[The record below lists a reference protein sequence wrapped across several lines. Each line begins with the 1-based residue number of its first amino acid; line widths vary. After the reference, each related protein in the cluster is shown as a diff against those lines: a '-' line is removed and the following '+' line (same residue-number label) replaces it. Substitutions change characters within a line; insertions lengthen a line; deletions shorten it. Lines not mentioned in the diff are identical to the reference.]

1 MKIVNNR
8 AVRYNICMA
17 DLDLSGMFEK
27 DRLHHAYV
35 VEAQRDEGLVA
46 LRALI
51 ESFGVKTRG
60 NPDFYDHVE
69 DVFHL
74 KHAQK
79 VRTEQSFRGAEGAR
93 KIFVIV
99 FNTVGHEAQ
108 DALLKTL
115 EEPTEGTHFFFVTRT
130 REHLLPT
137 FLSRVK
143 VIGRESSVISHQS
156 LEENAGEEFLRATI
170 AERMKMIEPMTKTKT
185 DDKPKAKEDARLFLE
200 SLERALYEKLPKAT
214 LGIPKVAFG
223 IAECVSALEN
233 VILAKRHLSSRS
245 PSLKLLLEHLALTVS
260 QIENK

>member
-1 MKIVNNR
+1 M
-8 AVRYNICMA
+8 M
-17 DLDLSGMFEK
+17 LSGKITKEH
-27 DRLHHAYV
+27 LHHAYV
-35 VEAQRDEGLVA
+35 VEAKREEGLA
-46 LRALI
+46 MLRELMN
-51 ESFGVKTRG
+51 EFGIATTG
-60 NPDFYDHVE
+60 NPDFHELEFDALSIDNARDLRE
-69 DVFHL
+69 
-74 KHAQK
+74 A
-79 VRTEQSFRGAEGAR
+79 QSFHGADGAK

-108 DALLKTL
+108 NALLKTL

-137 FLSRVK
+137 FLSRVQ

>member
-1 MKIVNNR
+1 
-8 AVRYNICMA
+8 MA

-60 NPDFYDHVE
+60 NPDFYEHVE

-93 KIFVIV
+93 KIFLIA
-99 FNTVGHEAQ
+99 FNTIGHEAQ
-108 DALLKTL
+108 NALLKTL

-130 REHLLPT
+130 RSQLLPT
-137 FLSRVK
+137 FLSRVQ
-143 VIGRESSVISHQS
+143 VVSRQSAAGSHRSGGES
-156 LEENAGEEFLRATI
+156 AGEKFLAASV
-170 AERMKMIEPMTKTKT
+170 AERMETVTPMTKAKD
-185 DDKPKAKEDARLFLE
+185 DDKPQAKEDARFFLE
-200 SLERALYEKLPKAT
+200 SLERALYEKLSKGVLSNTEYAPA
-214 LGIPKVAFG
+214 LVDVVA
-223 IAECVSALEN
+223 
-233 VILAKRHLSSRS
+233 AKRHLSGRS
-245 PSLKLLLEHLALTVS
+245 PSLKLLLEHLALTLPS
-260 QIENK
+260 SKEE